1 MRALKIEPM
10 KEPNLIK
17 NYWLKEKK
25 VVAMIIFFGIAFNGA
40 TVVGPILQGNLID
53 SILNKE
59 SLHIVFIRIA
69 LFIGAIAFI
78 QLARFFK
85 RFYVR
90 RFANSTSATMRL
102 MIYNNIMSK
111 NINELNDE
119 NMGNLMTRVISD
131 VDLCVEGMRK
141 VTTEVFDTG
150 VLMIAYLVTMVTYDA
165 KITLI
170 SCLFI
175 PVAMKLAEVLKG
187 VIYKYSTDYRK
198 ESSVVTDLTYDS
210 IENAILFRI
219 NGLEDKNREEY
230 FHHLDELQRKAVKA
244 SVLENAMQPVY
255 NVIALLGIIIVIYL
269 GGDKVIE
276 GSWTVGNFSTYM
288 VMFTAITT
296 KASKTAKLFNS
307 AQKSRISWLRIKPY
321 LKDYKIKNTSTDIHK
336 KGTTIQVKNL
346 SFAYPNRG
354 VEVIRNI
361 NFEGETGE
369 IIGVTGPIA
378 SGKSTLGIALLGIYD
393 YKGSIKID
401 NKELRDYS
409 EYERSEIISYLGH
422 NTQLLS
428 DTIYN
433 NITLGKDKSIQEV
446 LKDVCF
452 NKDLESMEQE
462 ENTLVGNSG
471 VRLSGGQQAR
481 LSLARAL
488 LNKNKVIILDDP
500 FSAIDVNTES
510 EIIHNL
516 RSNYKYSIIVIISHR
531 LTMFNQVDKVIMFH
545 EDKKVECGSHEE
557 LINKSQLYSTIYK
570 LQRGELS
577 EG

>member
-10 KEPNLIK
+10 GEPNLIK

-59 SLHIVFIRIA
+59 SLNIVFIRIA

-111 NINELNDE
+111 NINELSDE
-119 NMGNLMTRVISD
+119 NIGNLMTRVISD

-150 VLMIAYLVTMVTYDA
+150 VLMIAYLVTMITYDA

-230 FHHLDELQRKAVKA
+230 FRHLDELQRKAVKA

-269 GGDKVIE
+269 GGNKVIE

-296 KASKTAKLFNS
+296 KASKTARLFNS

-321 LKDYKIKNTSTDIHK
+321 LKDYEVKNTTTDIHK

-346 SFAYPNRG
+346 SFSYPNRE

-361 NFEGETGE
+361 NFEGKTGE

-378 SGKSTLGIALLGIYD
+378 SGKSTLGMALLGIYD
-393 YKGSIKID
+393 YKGNIKID
-401 NKELRDYS
+401 NRELRDYS

-433 NITLGKDKSIQEV
+433 NITLGKNKSIKEV

-452 NKDLESMEQE
+452 NKDLESMEQG
-462 ENTLVGNSG
+462 ENTLVGSSG

-516 RSNYKYSIIVIISHR
+516 RSNYKYSIIIIISHR

-545 EDKKVECGSHEE
+545 EDKKVECGTHEE

-570 LQRGELS
+570 LQRGEIS

>member
-10 KEPNLIK
+10 EEPNLIK

-59 SLHIVFIRIA
+59 SLNIVFIRIA

-111 NINELNDE
+111 NINELSDE

-150 VLMIAYLVTMVTYDA
+150 VLMIAYLVTMITYDA

-230 FHHLDELQRKAVKA
+230 FRHLDELQRKAVKA

-269 GGDKVIE
+269 GGNKVIE

-307 AQKSRISWLRIKPY
+307 AQKSRISWLRIKLY
-321 LKDYKIKNTSTDIHK
+321 LKDYEVKNTTTDIHK

-346 SFAYPNRG
+346 SFSYPNRE

-361 NFEGETGE
+361 NFEGKTGE

-378 SGKSTLGIALLGIYD
+378 SGKSTLGMALLGIYD
-393 YKGSIKID
+393 YKGNIKID
-401 NKELRDYS
+401 NRELRDYS

-433 NITLGKDKSIQEV
+433 NITLGKNKSIKEV

-452 NKDLESMEQE
+452 NKDLESMEQG
-462 ENTLVGNSG
+462 ENTLVGSSG

-516 RSNYKYSIIVIISHR
+516 RSNYKYSIIIIISHR

-545 EDKKVECGSHEE
+545 EDKKVECGTHEE

-570 LQRGELS
+570 LQRGEIS

>member
-40 TVVGPILQGNLID
+40 TVVGPILQGKLID

-111 NINELNDE
+111 DINELNDE

-131 VDLCVEGMRK
+131 VELCVEGMRK

-150 VLMIAYLVTMVTYDA
+150 VLMIAYLVTMITYDA

-269 GGDKVIE
+269 GGNKVIE

-321 LKDYKIKNTSTDIHK
+321 LKDYEVKNTTTDMHK

-346 SFAYPNRG
+346 RFSYPNRE

-361 NFEGETGE
+361 SFEGKTGE

-401 NKELRDYS
+401 NRELRDYS

-422 NTQLLS
+422 NTHLLS

-433 NITLGKDKSIQEV
+433 NITLGRDKSIKEV

-452 NKDLESMEQE
+452 NKDLESMEQG
-462 ENTLVGNSG
+462 ENTLVGSSG

-500 FSAIDVNTES
+500 FSAIDVNTEN

-516 RSNYKYSIIVIISHR
+516 RSNYKYNIIIIISHR

-545 EDKKVECGSHEE
+545 EDKRVECGTHEE

-570 LQRGELS
+570 LQRGEIS

>member
-10 KEPNLIK
+10 KEPSLIK

-25 VVAMIIFFGIAFNGA
+25 VVAMIIFFGIVFNGA
-40 TVVGPILQGNLID
+40 TVVGPILQGKLID

-59 SLHIVFIRIA
+59 SLHIIFIRIA

-111 NINELNDE
+111 NINELSDE

-150 VLMIAYLVTMVTYDA
+150 VLMIAYLVTMITYDA

-269 GGDKVIE
+269 GGNKVIE

-321 LKDYKIKNTSTDIHK
+321 LKNYEVKNTTTDIHK

-346 SFAYPNRG
+346 SFSYPSRE
-354 VEVIRNI
+354 VEVIKNI
-361 NFEGETGE
+361 NFEGKTGE

-401 NKELRDYS
+401 NRELRDYS

-433 NITLGKDKSIQEV
+433 NITLGKNKSIKEV

-452 NKDLESMEQE
+452 NKDLESMEQGQ
-462 ENTLVGNSG
+462 NTLVGSSG

-516 RSNYKYSIIVIISHR
+516 RSNYKYSIIIIISHR

-545 EDKKVECGSHEE
+545 EDKKVECDTHEE

-570 LQRGELS
+570 LQRGEIS
-577 EG
+577 ER

>member
-1 MRALKIEPM
+1 MRALKIESM
-10 KEPNLIK
+10 KEPNIIK

-25 VVAMIIFFGIAFNGA
+25 VVAMIIFFGITFNGA
-40 TVVGPILQGNLID
+40 TVIGPILQGKLID
-53 SILNKE
+53 SILNKD
-59 SLHIVFIRIA
+59 SLNIVFMRIA

-78 QLARFFK
+78 QFARFFK

-102 MIYNNIMSK
+102 MIYNNIMNK
-111 NINELNDE
+111 DINELNDE

-131 VDLCVEGMRK
+131 VELCVEGMRK

-150 VLMIAYLVTMVTYDA
+150 VLMTAYLVTMITYDA

-187 VIYKYSTDYRK
+187 IIYKYSTDYRK

-269 GGDKVIE
+269 GGNKVIE
-276 GSWTVGNFSTYM
+276 GSWTVGNFSTYL
-288 VMFTAITT
+288 VMFIAVTT
-296 KASKTAKLFNS
+296 KASKTARLFNS

-321 LKDYKIKNTSTDIHK
+321 LKDYEVKDTTNTIHK
-336 KGTTIQVKNL
+336 KCTTIQVKNL
-346 SFAYPNRG
+346 SFSYPNREG
-354 VEVIRNI
+354 EVIRNI
-361 NFEGETGE
+361 NFEGKTGE
-369 IIGVTGPIA
+369 IIGVTGSIA

-401 NKELRDYS
+401 NRELRDYS
-409 EYERSEIISYLGH
+409 EYERSEMISYLGH
-422 NTQLLS
+422 STQLLS

-433 NITLGKDKSIQEV
+433 NITLGRDKSIKEV

-452 NKDLESMEQE
+452 NKDLESMEQG
-462 ENTLVGNSG
+462 ENTLVGSSG
-471 VRLSGGQQAR
+471 IRLSGGQQAR

-500 FSAIDVNTES
+500 FSAIDVKTES

-516 RSNYKYSIIVIISHR
+516 RSNYKYSIIIIISHR
-531 LTMFNQVDKVIMFH
+531 LTIFNQVDKVIMFN
-545 EDKKVECGSHEE
+545 EDKKVECGTHEE

>member
-1 MRALKIEPM
+1 MRALMIEPM

-111 NINELNDE
+111 DINELNDE
-119 NMGNLMTRVISD
+119 NIGSLMTRVISD

-150 VLMIAYLVTMVTYDA
+150 VLMIAYLVTMITYDA

-175 PVAMKLAEVLKG
+175 PVAIKLAEVLKG

-269 GGDKVIE
+269 GGNKVIE

-321 LKDYKIKNTSTDIHK
+321 LKDYEVKDTTTDMHK
-336 KGTTIQVKNL
+336 KGTTIQVNNL
-346 SFAYPNRG
+346 SFSYPNRE

-361 NFEGETGE
+361 NFEGKTGE

-401 NKELRDYS
+401 NRELRDYS

-433 NITLGKDKSIQEV
+433 NITLGKDKSIKEV

-452 NKDLESMEQE
+452 NEDLESMEQG

-516 RSNYKYSIIVIISHR
+516 RSNYKYSIIIIISHR

-545 EDKKVECGSHEE
+545 EDKKVECGTHEE

>member
-10 KEPNLIK
+10 GEPNLIK

-40 TVVGPILQGNLID
+40 TVVGPILQGKLID

-59 SLHIVFIRIA
+59 SLNTVFIRIA
-69 LFIGAIAFI
+69 LFVGAIAFI

-111 NINELNDE
+111 NINELSDE

-150 VLMIAYLVTMVTYDA
+150 VLMIAYLVTMITYDA

-269 GGDKVIE
+269 GGNKVIE

-321 LKDYKIKNTSTDIHK
+321 LKDYEVKNTATDIHK

-346 SFAYPNRG
+346 SFSYPSRE

-361 NFEGETGE
+361 NFEGKTGE

-378 SGKSTLGIALLGIYD
+378 SGKSTLGIALLGIHD

-401 NKELRDYS
+401 NRELRDYS

-433 NITLGKDKSIQEV
+433 NITLGKNKSIKEV

-452 NKDLESMEQE
+452 NKDLESMEQGE
-462 ENTLVGNSG
+462 STLVGSSG

-516 RSNYKYSIIVIISHR
+516 RSNYKYSIIIIISHR

-545 EDKKVECGSHEE
+545 EDKKVECGTHEE

-570 LQRGELS
+570 LQRGEIS

>member
-10 KEPNLIK
+10 GEPNLIK

-59 SLHIVFIRIA
+59 SLNIVFIRIA

-111 NINELNDE
+111 NINELSDE

-150 VLMIAYLVTMVTYDA
+150 VLMIAYLVTMITYDA

-230 FHHLDELQRKAVKA
+230 FRHLDELQRKAVKA

-269 GGDKVIE
+269 GGNKVIE

-296 KASKTAKLFNS
+296 KASKTARLFNS

-321 LKDYKIKNTSTDIHK
+321 LKDYEVKNTTTDIHK

-346 SFAYPNRG
+346 SFSYPNRE

-361 NFEGETGE
+361 NFEGKTGE

-378 SGKSTLGIALLGIYD
+378 SGKSTLGMALLGIYD
-393 YKGSIKID
+393 YKGNIKID
-401 NKELRDYS
+401 NRELRDYS

-433 NITLGKDKSIQEV
+433 NITLGKNKSIKEV

-452 NKDLESMEQE
+452 NKDLESMEQG
-462 ENTLVGNSG
+462 ENTLVGSSG

-516 RSNYKYSIIVIISHR
+516 RSNYKYSIIIIISHR

-545 EDKKVECGSHEE
+545 EDKKVECGTHEE

-570 LQRGELS
+570 LQRGEIS

>member
-1 MRALKIEPM
+1 MRALMIEPM

-111 NINELNDE
+111 DINELNDE

-150 VLMIAYLVTMVTYDA
+150 VLMIAYLVTMITYDA
-165 KITLI
+165 NITLI

-198 ESSVVTDLTYDS
+198 ESSAVTDLTYDS

-269 GGDKVIE
+269 GGNKVIE

-321 LKDYKIKNTSTDIHK
+321 LKDYEVKDTTTDMHK
-336 KGTTIQVKNL
+336 KGTTIQVNNL
-346 SFAYPNRG
+346 SFSYPNRE

-361 NFEGETGE
+361 NFEGKTGE

-401 NKELRDYS
+401 NRELRDYS

-433 NITLGKDKSIQEV
+433 NITLGKDKSIKEV

-452 NKDLESMEQE
+452 NEDLESMEQG

-516 RSNYKYSIIVIISHR
+516 RSNYKYSIIIIISHR

-545 EDKKVECGSHEE
+545 EDKKVECGTHEE

>member
-10 KEPNLIK
+10 KEPSLIK

-25 VVAMIIFFGIAFNGA
+25 VVAMIIFFGIVFNGA
-40 TVVGPILQGNLID
+40 TVVGPILQGKLID

-59 SLHIVFIRIA
+59 SLHIIFIRIA

-111 NINELNDE
+111 NINELSDE

-150 VLMIAYLVTMVTYDA
+150 VLMIAYLVTMITYDA

-198 ESSVVTDLTYDS
+198 ESSAVTDLTYDS

-255 NVIALLGIIIVIYL
+255 NVIALLGIIMVIYL
-269 GGDKVIE
+269 GGNKVIE

-321 LKDYKIKNTSTDIHK
+321 LKDYEVKNTTTDVHK

-346 SFAYPNRG
+346 SFSYPNRE

-361 NFEGETGE
+361 NFEGKTGE

-401 NKELRDYS
+401 NRELRDYS

-433 NITLGKDKSIQEV
+433 NITLGRDKSIKEV
-446 LKDVCF
+446 LKDVCL
-452 NKDLESMEQE
+452 NKDLESMKQG
-462 ENTLVGNSG
+462 ENTLVGSSG

-510 EIIHNL
+510 EIIYNL
-516 RSNYKYSIIVIISHR
+516 RSNYKYSIIIIISHR

-545 EDKKVECGSHEE
+545 EDKKVECGTHEE
-557 LINKSQLYSTIYK
+557 LINKSKLYSTIYK
-570 LQRGELS
+570 LQRGEIS

>member
-40 TVVGPILQGNLID
+40 TVVGPILQGKLID

-111 NINELNDE
+111 DINELNDE

-131 VDLCVEGMRK
+131 VELCVEGMRK

-150 VLMIAYLVTMVTYDA
+150 VLMIAYLVTMITYDA

-198 ESSVVTDLTYDS
+198 ESSVITDLTYDS

-230 FHHLDELQRKAVKA
+230 FHHLDELQRKSVKA

-269 GGDKVIE
+269 GGNKVIE
-276 GSWTVGNFSTYM
+276 GSWTVGKFSTYM

-321 LKDYKIKNTSTDIHK
+321 LKDYEVKDTTTDMHK

-346 SFAYPNRG
+346 SFSYPNRE

-361 NFEGETGE
+361 NFEGKTGE

-401 NKELRDYS
+401 NRELRDYS

-433 NITLGKDKSIQEV
+433 NITLGRDKSIKEV

-452 NKDLESMEQE
+452 NKDLESMEQG
-462 ENTLVGNSG
+462 ENTLVGSSG

-516 RSNYKYSIIVIISHR
+516 RSNYKYSIIIIISHR

-545 EDKKVECGSHEE
+545 EDKKVECGTHEE

>member
-1 MRALKIEPM
+1 MRALMIEPM

-59 SLHIVFIRIA
+59 SLHIVFMRIA

-111 NINELNDE
+111 DINELNDE
-119 NMGNLMTRVISD
+119 NIGSLMTRVISD

-150 VLMIAYLVTMVTYDA
+150 VLMIAYLVTMITYDA

-175 PVAMKLAEVLKG
+175 PVAIKLAEVLKG

-269 GGDKVIE
+269 GGNKVIE

-321 LKDYKIKNTSTDIHK
+321 LKDYEVKDTTTDMHK
-336 KGTTIQVKNL
+336 KGTTIQVNNL
-346 SFAYPNRG
+346 SFSYPNRE

-361 NFEGETGE
+361 NFEGKTGE

-401 NKELRDYS
+401 NRELRDYS

-433 NITLGKDKSIQEV
+433 NITLGKDKSIKEV

-452 NKDLESMEQE
+452 NEDLESMEQG

-516 RSNYKYSIIVIISHR
+516 RSNYKYSIIIIISHR

-545 EDKKVECGSHEE
+545 EDKKVECGTHEE

>member
-10 KEPNLIK
+10 EEPNLIK

-59 SLHIVFIRIA
+59 SLNIVFIRIA

-111 NINELNDE
+111 NINELSDE

-150 VLMIAYLVTMVTYDA
+150 VLMIAYLVTMITYDA

-187 VIYKYSTDYRK
+187 VIYKYSTDYRN

-230 FHHLDELQRKAVKA
+230 FHHLNELQRKAVKA

-269 GGDKVIE
+269 GGNKVIE

-321 LKDYKIKNTSTDIHK
+321 LKDYEVKNTTTDIHK

-346 SFAYPNRG
+346 SFSYPNRD

-361 NFEGETGE
+361 NFEGKTGE

-401 NKELRDYS
+401 NRELRDYS

-433 NITLGKDKSIQEV
+433 NITLGKNKSIKEV

-452 NKDLESMEQE
+452 NKDLESMEQG
-462 ENTLVGNSG
+462 ENTLVGSSG

-510 EIIHNL
+510 EIINNL
-516 RSNYKYSIIVIISHR
+516 RSNYKYSIIIIISHR

-545 EDKKVECGSHEE
+545 EDKKVECGTHEE

-570 LQRGELS
+570 LQRGEIS

>member
-1 MRALKIEPM
+1 MRALKIELM
-10 KEPNLIK
+10 KGPNLIK

-25 VVAMIIFFGIAFNGA
+25 VVAMIIFFGIVFNGA
-40 TVVGPILQGNLID
+40 TVVGPILQGKLID

-111 NINELNDE
+111 DINELNDE

-150 VLMIAYLVTMVTYDA
+150 VLMIAYLVTMITYDA

-230 FHHLDELQRKAVKA
+230 FHHLDELQRKSVKA
-244 SVLENAMQPVY
+244 SVLENAMQPIY

-269 GGDKVIE
+269 GGNKVIE

-321 LKDYKIKNTSTDIHK
+321 LKDYEVKNTTTDVHK

-346 SFAYPNRG
+346 SFSYPNRE

-361 NFEGETGE
+361 NFEGKTGE

-401 NKELRDYS
+401 NRELRDYS

-433 NITLGKDKSIQEV
+433 NITLGRDKSIKEV
-446 LKDVCF
+446 LKDVCL
-452 NKDLESMEQE
+452 NKDLESMKQG
-462 ENTLVGNSG
+462 ENTLVGSSG

-510 EIIHNL
+510 EIIYNL
-516 RSNYKYSIIVIISHR
+516 RSNYKYSIIIIISHR

-545 EDKKVECGSHEE
+545 EDKKVECGTHEE
-557 LINKSQLYSTIYK
+557 LINKSKLYSTIYK
-570 LQRGELS
+570 LQRGEIS

>member
-40 TVVGPILQGNLID
+40 TVVGPILQGKLID

-111 NINELNDE
+111 DINELNDE

-131 VDLCVEGMRK
+131 VELCVEGMRK

-150 VLMIAYLVTMVTYDA
+150 VLMIAYLVTMITYDA

-269 GGDKVIE
+269 GGNKVIE

-321 LKDYKIKNTSTDIHK
+321 LKDYEVKNTTTDMHK

-346 SFAYPNRG
+346 RFSYPNRE

-361 NFEGETGE
+361 SFEGKTGE

-401 NKELRDYS
+401 NRELRDYS

-422 NTQLLS
+422 NTHLLS

-433 NITLGKDKSIQEV
+433 NITLGRDKSIKEV

-452 NKDLESMEQE
+452 NKDLESMEQG
-462 ENTLVGNSG
+462 ENTLVGSSG

-488 LNKNKVIILDDP
+488 LND
-500 FSAIDVNTES
+500 
-510 EIIHNL
+510 
-516 RSNYKYSIIVIISHR
+516 R
-531 LTMFNQVDKVIMFH
+531 L
-545 EDKKVECGSHEE
+545 
-557 LINKSQLYSTIYK
+557 
-570 LQRGELS
+570 
-577 EG
+577 

>member
-1 MRALKIEPM
+1 MRALKIESM

-25 VVAMIIFFGIAFNGA
+25 VVAMIIFFGIVFNGA
-40 TVVGPILQGNLID
+40 TVIGPILQGKLID
-53 SILNKE
+53 SILNKD
-59 SLHIVFIRIA
+59 SLNIVFMRIA

-78 QLARFFK
+78 QFARFFK

-102 MIYNNIMSK
+102 MIYNNIMSRD
-111 NINELNDE
+111 INELNDE

-131 VDLCVEGMRK
+131 VELCVEGMRK

-150 VLMIAYLVTMVTYDA
+150 VLMTAYLVTMITYDA

-175 PVAMKLAEVLKG
+175 PVAMKLAEELKG
-187 VIYKYSTDYRK
+187 KIYKYSTDYRK

-269 GGDKVIE
+269 GGNKVIE
-276 GSWTVGNFSTYM
+276 GSWTVGNFSTYL
-288 VMFTAITT
+288 VMFTAVTT

-321 LKDYKIKNTSTDIHK
+321 LKHYEVKDTTNTIHK

-346 SFAYPNRG
+346 SFSYPNREG
-354 VEVIRNI
+354 EVIRNI
-361 NFEGETGE
+361 NFEGKTGE
-369 IIGVTGPIA
+369 IIGVTGSIA

-401 NKELRDYS
+401 NRELRDYS
-409 EYERSEIISYLGH
+409 EYERSEMISYLGH
-422 NTQLLS
+422 STQLLS

-433 NITLGKDKSIQEV
+433 NITLGRDKSIKEV

-452 NKDLESMEQE
+452 NKDLESMEQG
-462 ENTLVGNSG
+462 ENTLVGSSG
-471 VRLSGGQQAR
+471 IRLSGGQQAR

-516 RSNYKYSIIVIISHR
+516 RSNYKYSIIIIISHR
-531 LTMFNQVDKVIMFH
+531 LTMFNQVDKVIMFN
-545 EDKKVECGSHEE
+545 EDKKVECGTHEE

>member
-10 KEPNLIK
+10 KEPSLIK

-25 VVAMIIFFGIAFNGA
+25 VVAMIIFFGIVFNGA
-40 TVVGPILQGNLID
+40 TVVGPILQGKLID
-53 SILNKE
+53 SILDKE
-59 SLHIVFIRIA
+59 SLHIIFIRIA

-111 NINELNDE
+111 NINELSDE

-150 VLMIAYLVTMVTYDA
+150 VLMIAYLVTMITYDA

-269 GGDKVIE
+269 GGNKVIE

-321 LKDYKIKNTSTDIHK
+321 LKNYEVKNTTTDIHK

-346 SFAYPNRG
+346 SFSYPSRE
-354 VEVIRNI
+354 VEVIKNI
-361 NFEGETGE
+361 NFEGKTGE

-401 NKELRDYS
+401 NRELRDYS

-433 NITLGKDKSIQEV
+433 NITLGKNKSIKEV

-452 NKDLESMEQE
+452 NKDLESMEQGQ
-462 ENTLVGNSG
+462 NTLVGSSG

-516 RSNYKYSIIVIISHR
+516 RSNYKYSIIIIISHR

-545 EDKKVECGSHEE
+545 EDKKVECDTHEE

-570 LQRGELS
+570 LQRGEIS

>member
-1 MRALKIEPM
+1 MKALKIKPM

-25 VVAMIIFFGIAFNGA
+25 VVAMIIFFGIIFNGA
-40 TVVGPILQGNLID
+40 TVLGPILQGNLID
-53 SILNKE
+53 AILNKE
-59 SLHIVFIRIA
+59 SIDSVLIRIC
-69 LFIGAIAFI
+69 LFISVIALI

-102 MIYNNIMSK
+102 MIYNNIMGK

-141 VTTEVFDTG
+141 ITTEVFDTG
-150 VLMIAYLVTMVTYDA
+150 ILMIAYLVTMITYDSR
-165 KITLI
+165 ITLI

-187 VIYKYSTDYRK
+187 IIYKYSSAYRK
-198 ESSVVTDLTYDS
+198 ESSIVTDLTYDS

-219 NGLEDKNREEY
+219 NGLEDKNREKY
-230 FHHLDELQRKAVKA
+230 FYHLDELQKKAVKA
-244 SVLENAMQPVY
+244 SILENAMQPVY

-269 GGDKVIE
+269 GGNKVIE
-276 GSWTVGNFSTYM
+276 GSWTVGNFSAYM

-307 AQKSRISWLRIKPY
+307 AQKSKISWIRIKPY
-321 LKDYKIKNTSTDIHK
+321 LKEYEEKYTATNIHK
-336 KGTTIQVKNL
+336 KGTSIQVENL
-346 SFAYPNRG
+346 SFSYPSRE
-354 VEVIRNI
+354 VEVIKNI
-361 NFEGETGE
+361 NFQGKTGE

-378 SGKSTLGIALLGIYD
+378 SGKSTLGIALLGMYD
-393 YKGSIKID
+393 YRGSIKID
-401 NKELRDYS
+401 DKELKDYS

-433 NITLGKDKSIQEV
+433 NITLGKDKSIKEV
-446 LKDVCF
+446 LIDICF
-452 NKDLESMEQE
+452 NKDLESMEQGE
-462 ENTLVGNSG
+462 DTLIGNSG

-488 LNKNKVIILDDP
+488 LNKNKIIILDDP
-500 FSAIDVNTES
+500 FSAIDMQTES

-516 RSNYKYSIIVIISHR
+516 RNNYKDSIIIIISHR
-531 LTMFNQVDKVIMFH
+531 LTMFNQVDKVIMIN
-545 EDKKVECGSHEE
+545 EDSKVECGTHEE
-557 LINKSQLYSTIYK
+557 LINTSQLYSTIYK

>member
-1 MRALKIEPM
+1 MAKRKESSSHDKI
-10 KEPNLIK
+10 
-17 NYWLKEKK
+17 
-25 VVAMIIFFGIAFNGA
+25 FGIAFNGA
-40 TVVGPILQGNLID
+40 TVVGPILQGKLID

-111 NINELNDE
+111 DINELNDE

-131 VDLCVEGMRK
+131 VELCVEGMRK

-150 VLMIAYLVTMVTYDA
+150 VLMIAYLVTMITYDA

-269 GGDKVIE
+269 GGNKVIE

-307 AQKSRISWLRIKPY
+307 VQKSRISWLRIKPY
-321 LKDYKIKNTSTDIHK
+321 LKDYEVKNTTTDMHK

-346 SFAYPNRG
+346 SFSYPNRE

-361 NFEGETGE
+361 SFEGKTGE

-401 NKELRDYS
+401 NRELRDYS

-433 NITLGKDKSIQEV
+433 NITLGKDKSIKEV

-452 NKDLESMEQE
+452 NKDLESMEQG

-516 RSNYKYSIIVIISHR
+516 RSNYKYSIIIIISHR

-545 EDKKVECGSHEE
+545 EDKKVECGTHEE

>member
-53 SILNKE
+53 SILSKE

-111 NINELNDE
+111 NINELSDE

-150 VLMIAYLVTMVTYDA
+150 VLMIAYLVTMITYDA

-230 FHHLDELQRKAVKA
+230 FHHLDELQRKSVKA

-269 GGDKVIE
+269 GGNKVIE

-321 LKDYKIKNTSTDIHK
+321 LKDYEVKNTTTDIHK

-346 SFAYPNRG
+346 SFSYPSRE

-361 NFEGETGE
+361 NFEGKTGE

-401 NKELRDYS
+401 NRELRDYS

-433 NITLGKDKSIQEV
+433 NITLGKNKSIKEV

-452 NKDLESMEQE
+452 NKDLESMEQGE
-462 ENTLVGNSG
+462 STLVGSSG

-516 RSNYKYSIIVIISHR
+516 RSNYKYSIIIIISHR

-545 EDKKVECGSHEE
+545 EDKKVECGTHEE

-570 LQRGELS
+570 LQRGEIS

>member
-111 NINELNDE
+111 DINELNDE
-119 NMGNLMTRVISD
+119 NMGSLMTRVISD

-150 VLMIAYLVTMVTYDA
+150 VLMIAYLVTMITYDA

-175 PVAMKLAEVLKG
+175 AVAIKLAEVLKG

-269 GGDKVIE
+269 GGNKVIE

-321 LKDYKIKNTSTDIHK
+321 LNDYEVKDTTTDMYK

-346 SFAYPNRG
+346 SFSYPNRE

-361 NFEGETGE
+361 NFEGKTGE

-401 NKELRDYS
+401 NRELRDYS

-433 NITLGKDKSIQEV
+433 NITLGKDKSIKEV

-452 NKDLESMEQE
+452 NKDLESMEQG

-516 RSNYKYSIIVIISHR
+516 RSNYKYSIVIIISHR

-545 EDKKVECGSHEE
+545 EDKKVECGTHEE
-557 LINKSQLYSTIYK
+557 LINKSELYSTIYK

>member
-59 SLHIVFIRIA
+59 SLHILFIRIA

-111 NINELNDE
+111 NINELSDE

-150 VLMIAYLVTMVTYDA
+150 VLMIAYLVTMITYDA

-198 ESSVVTDLTYDS
+198 ESSVVTDLTYES

-269 GGDKVIE
+269 GGNKVIE

-346 SFAYPNRG
+346 GFSYPNRE

-422 NTQLLS
+422 DTQLLS

-433 NITLGKDKSIQEV
+433 NITLGKDKSIKEV

-516 RSNYKYSIIVIISHR
+516 RSNYKSSIIIIISHR

-545 EDKKVECGSHEE
+545 EDKKVECGTHEE

>member
-53 SILNKE
+53 SILSKE

-111 NINELNDE
+111 NINELSDE

-150 VLMIAYLVTMVTYDA
+150 VLMIAYLVTMITYDA

-230 FHHLDELQRKAVKA
+230 FHHLDELQRKSVKA

-269 GGDKVIE
+269 GGNKVIE
-276 GSWTVGNFSTYM
+276 GSWTVGKFSTYM

-321 LKDYKIKNTSTDIHK
+321 LKDYEVKNTTTDIHK

-346 SFAYPNRG
+346 SFSYPSRE

-361 NFEGETGE
+361 NFEGKTGE

-401 NKELRDYS
+401 NRELRDYS

-433 NITLGKDKSIQEV
+433 NITLGKNKSIKEV

-452 NKDLESMEQE
+452 NKDLESMEQGE
-462 ENTLVGNSG
+462 STLVGSSG

-516 RSNYKYSIIVIISHR
+516 RSNYKYSIIIIISHR

-545 EDKKVECGSHEE
+545 EDKKVECGTHEE

-570 LQRGELS
+570 LQRGEIS

>member
-10 KEPNLIK
+10 EEPNLIK

-59 SLHIVFIRIA
+59 SLHIVFVRIA

-111 NINELNDE
+111 NINELSDE

-150 VLMIAYLVTMVTYDA
+150 VLMIAYLVTMITYDA

-269 GGDKVIE
+269 GGNKVIE

-321 LKDYKIKNTSTDIHK
+321 LKDYEVKNTTTDIHK

-346 SFAYPNRG
+346 SFSYPNRD

-361 NFEGETGE
+361 NFEGKTGE

-401 NKELRDYS
+401 NRELRDYS

-433 NITLGKDKSIQEV
+433 NITLGKNKSIKEV

-452 NKDLESMEQE
+452 NKDLESMEQG
-462 ENTLVGNSG
+462 ENTLVGSSG

-510 EIIHNL
+510 EIINNL
-516 RSNYKYSIIVIISHR
+516 RSNYKYSIIIIISHR

-545 EDKKVECGSHEE
+545 EDKKVECGTHEE

-570 LQRGELS
+570 LQRGEIS

>member
-10 KEPNLIK
+10 EEPNLIK

-59 SLHIVFIRIA
+59 SLNIVFIRIA

-111 NINELNDE
+111 NINELSDE

-150 VLMIAYLVTMVTYDA
+150 VLMIAYLVTMITYDA

-269 GGDKVIE
+269 GGNKVIE

-321 LKDYKIKNTSTDIHK
+321 LKDYEVKNTTTDIHK

-346 SFAYPNRG
+346 SFSYPNRE

-361 NFEGETGE
+361 NFEGKTGE

-378 SGKSTLGIALLGIYD
+378 SGKSTLGMALLGIYD
-393 YKGSIKID
+393 YKGNIKID
-401 NKELRDYS
+401 NRELRDYS

-433 NITLGKDKSIQEV
+433 NITLGKNKSIKEV

-452 NKDLESMEQE
+452 NKDLESMEQG
-462 ENTLVGNSG
+462 ENTLVGSSG

-516 RSNYKYSIIVIISHR
+516 RSNYKYSIIIIISHR

-545 EDKKVECGSHEE
+545 EDKKVECGTHEE

-570 LQRGELS
+570 LQRGEIS

>member
-10 KEPNLIK
+10 EEPNLIK

-59 SLHIVFIRIA
+59 SLNIVFIRIA

-111 NINELNDE
+111 NINELSDE

-150 VLMIAYLVTMVTYDA
+150 VLMIAYLVTMITYDA

-269 GGDKVIE
+269 GGNKVIE

-321 LKDYKIKNTSTDIHK
+321 LKDYEVKNTTTDIHK

-346 SFAYPNRG
+346 SFSYPNRE

-361 NFEGETGE
+361 NFEGKTGE

-401 NKELRDYS
+401 NRELRDYS

-433 NITLGKDKSIQEV
+433 NITLGKNKSIKEV

-452 NKDLESMEQE
+452 NKDLESMEQG
-462 ENTLVGNSG
+462 ENTLVGSSG

-516 RSNYKYSIIVIISHR
+516 RSNYKYSIIIIISHR

-545 EDKKVECGSHEE
+545 EDKKVECGTHEE

>member
-10 KEPNLIK
+10 GEPNLIK

-40 TVVGPILQGNLID
+40 TVVGPILQGKLID

-59 SLHIVFIRIA
+59 SLNIVFIRIA

-111 NINELNDE
+111 NINELSDE

-150 VLMIAYLVTMVTYDA
+150 VLMIAYLVTMITYDA

-269 GGDKVIE
+269 GGNKVIE

-321 LKDYKIKNTSTDIHK
+321 LKDYEVKNTTTDIHK

-346 SFAYPNRG
+346 SFSYPNRE

-361 NFEGETGE
+361 NFEGKTGE

-401 NKELRDYS
+401 NRELRDYS

-433 NITLGKDKSIQEV
+433 NITLGKNKSIKEV

-452 NKDLESMEQE
+452 NKDLESMEQGE
-462 ENTLVGNSG
+462 STLVGSSG

-516 RSNYKYSIIVIISHR
+516 RSNYKYSIIIIISHR

-545 EDKKVECGSHEE
+545 EDKKVECGTHEE

-570 LQRGELS
+570 LQRGEIS